1 MSSSSRYLLS
11 PFEISMASI
20 LTVGRSLK
28 RRASTSPEPLPID
41 MVNAG
46 CPGRKCA
53 ILATSFLD
61 KEGQQSGWRVGVSEN
76 SGKGH
81 YLDSSHGIL
90 LALSSVLSGR
100 DALIGLAPITENRTI
115 LNTPTVKDL
124 YSLKQLRQRG
134 RRELTQTNSNLP
146 ASSSEHPRMSTFEPV
161 VRTPYS

>member
-1 MSSSSRYLLS
+1 MSSSSRYSLS
-11 PFEISMASI
+11 PFETSMASI
-20 LTVGRSLK
+20 LTVGRSLR

-53 ILATSFLD
+53 ILATNFLD
-61 KEGQQSGWRVGVSEN
+61 KEGQQQGWSIRQFRR
-76 SGKGH
+76 GH

-115 LNTPTVKDL
+115 LNTPTVKHL

-134 RRELTQTNSNLP
+134 RRELTQTPANLP

-161 VRTPYS
+161 VGTPYS